1 MALFEAVRIPLAD
14 HLENPGDSYPLAGT
28 IDAASYRV
36 GDKEF
41 ALPHGVSYDVVL
53 THTGDGVLVTGIVR
67 AEAVGQC
74 DLCLGPAHLDIASE
88 IEEYYLFDEPDDP
101 EAFEDGFD
109 VIGPERTLDLAEAIS
124 DAVVLDTPFVVLCKP
139 DCAGLCPTCG
149 CNLNREHCDCA
160 ERAREERSQADD
172 NPFAALK
179 DLKFDD

>member
-1 MALFEAVRIPLAD
+1 MAIFDPVLIPLAD

-28 IDAASYRV
+28 VDATSYTV

-53 THTGDGVLVTGIVR
+53 TNTGDGVLVTGIVR
-67 AEAVGQC
+67 AEALGVC
-74 DLCLGPAHLDIASE
+74 DLCLDPAHLDIASE
-88 IEEYYLFDEPDDP
+88 IEEYYLFDEPEDP
-101 EAFEDGFD
+101 EAFEDGFE

-139 DCAGLCPTCG
+139 DCAGLCPVCG
-149 CNLNREHCDCA
+149 CNLNRESCDCA
-160 ERAREERSQADD
+160 DRAAEERAKSDA

-179 DLKFDD
+179 DLKFDE